1 MILLRRR
8 QFGLG
13 ANILL
18 KEQFSVESAAQT
30 IEMSWRHAMR
40 SLIMTNSTNY
50 TNKPENRNVYVSHLM
65 MHGSHQEKVQ
75 RLLIALVKG
84 SYVEPHYH
92 ELPHQWEMFI
102 VMRGNFRF
110 VCTVERWVIKQ
121 FIAGDNT
128 GISIVEFS
136 PGDIH
141 SVECLSPRAL
151 MVS

>member
-1 MILLRRR
+1 MRLIDNDQLDELYDQAGQSERLR
-8 QFGLG
+8 
-13 ANILL
+13 
-18 KEQFSVESAAQT
+18 
-30 IEMSWRHAMR
+30 
-40 SLIMTNSTNY
+40 
-50 TNKPENRNVYVSHLM
+50 SHLM

-102 VMRGNFRF
+102 VMEGQLK
-110 VCTVERWVIKQ
+110 VCLYGRNGEVIKQ

-141 SVECLSPRAL
+141 SVLSPRAL
-151 MVS
+151 MVEVKEGPFDPSFAKSFV

>member
-1 MILLRRR
+1 MRLIDNDQLDELYDQAGQSERLR
-8 QFGLG
+8 
-13 ANILL
+13 
-18 KEQFSVESAAQT
+18 
-30 IEMSWRHAMR
+30 
-40 SLIMTNSTNY
+40 
-50 TNKPENRNVYVSHLM
+50 SHLM

-102 VMRGNFRF
+102 VMEGQLQ
-110 VCTVERWVIKQ
+110 VCLYGRNGVVIKQ

-128 GISIVEFS
+128 GMSIVEFS

-141 SVECLSPRAL
+141 SVGCLSPRAL
-151 MVS
+151 MVEVKEGPFDPSFAKSFV

>member
-1 MILLRRR
+1 MRLIDNDQLDELYDQAGQSERLR
-8 QFGLG
+8 
-13 ANILL
+13 
-18 KEQFSVESAAQT
+18 
-30 IEMSWRHAMR
+30 
-40 SLIMTNSTNY
+40 
-50 TNKPENRNVYVSHLM
+50 SHLM

-102 VMRGNFRF
+102 VMEGQLK
-110 VCTVERWVIKQ
+110 VCLYGRNGEVIKQ

-151 MVS
+151 IVELKEGPFDTTIPISFVLC